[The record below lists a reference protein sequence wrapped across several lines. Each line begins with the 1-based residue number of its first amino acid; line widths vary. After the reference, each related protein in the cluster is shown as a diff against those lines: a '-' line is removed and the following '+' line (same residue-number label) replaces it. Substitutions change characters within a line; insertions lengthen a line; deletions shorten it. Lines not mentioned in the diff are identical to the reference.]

1 MRRRWRLDLLALGE
15 DPDPRFTL
23 ANERTFL
30 AWIRTSLALVA
41 GGIGLDTF
49 VSGVMPAPVRAT
61 IAALLLVLGAV
72 VASMAFV
79 RWLAAERSLRLG
91 RPLPLPAAA
100 PLLSLGV
107 GAVAGALV
115 VAVMLGQFS

>member
-49 VSGVMPAPVRAT
+49 VSGVMPARAQR
-61 IAALLLVLGAV
+61 L
-72 VASMAFV
+72 S
-79 RWLAAERSLRLG
+79 RSTSSSA
-91 RPLPLPAAA
+91 PSSPAARRRLRSFA
-100 PLLSLGV
+100 LGDASSWRITRS
-107 GAVAGALV
+107 GRN
-115 VAVMLGQFS
+115 SSRCSSRIRRRRSTSSSPKSR